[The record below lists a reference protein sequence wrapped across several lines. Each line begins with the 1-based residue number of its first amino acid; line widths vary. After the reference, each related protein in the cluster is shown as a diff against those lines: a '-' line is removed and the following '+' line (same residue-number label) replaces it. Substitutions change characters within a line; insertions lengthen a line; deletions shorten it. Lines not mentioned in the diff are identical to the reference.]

1 MQCTLMNKNTPIID
15 LQIDH
20 DSSAIT
26 KVLKV
31 YDLNYLPVGIEKRA
45 GLPNRRDLNEWWQGR
60 SIPASRLGILEALE
74 HLEMFDTKQLLMKC
88 FGLSLSDQYWMK
100 PADLELS
107 WTKVNFFENSF
118 SEDVGNALFGQPLG
132 KEADLM
138 SPCNTSD
145 GWLRKKWKII
155 NGKRCLI
162 KGGSAPYM
170 QEPLNEVFPTKLLEC
185 MGMDNHVSYGLL
197 WEEQIPYS
205 ICENFITT
213 NTELVSAVSI
223 NKSLKKRSQY
233 FAYEHFLRACDSLG
247 IPGIHKFLDQM
258 LVFDYLMANTDRHF
272 GNFGAVRN
280 VETLEWMGPAPIFDS
295 GTSLWHNIL
304 TSRIQPL
311 AEVDTK
317 PFCTNETKQLSL
329 ITDFTWIP
337 FEKLKN
343 LHQEL
348 YNIFIQSPYLDEQRC
363 CALSQAFQER
373 MTNLQYLA
381 AHRKK

>member
-45 GLPNRRDLNEWWQGR
+45 GLPNRRDLNEWFQGR

-170 QEPLNEVFPTKLLEC
+170 QEPLNEVFATKLLEC

-223 NKSLKKRSQY
+223 NKSLKKSV
-233 FAYEHFLRACDSLG
+233 SL
-247 IPGIHKFLDQM
+247 
-258 LVFDYLMANTDRHF
+258 
-272 GNFGAVRN
+272 
-280 VETLEWMGPAPIFDS
+280 
-295 GTSLWHNIL
+295 
-304 TSRIQPL
+304 
-311 AEVDTK
+311 
-317 PFCTNETKQLSL
+317 
-329 ITDFTWIP
+329 
-337 FEKLKN
+337 
-343 LHQEL
+343 
-348 YNIFIQSPYLDEQRC
+348 
-363 CALSQAFQER
+363 
-373 MTNLQYLA
+373 
-381 AHRKK
+381 